1 MNNFLEDLSSI
12 EDSFISLI
20 ENAESDRELYSSSV
34 MFRDSEKNLE
44 TIFFKKMMKSHEDFK
59 EKLNNIIL
67 RLERDIQ
74 LL

>member
-1 MNNFLEDLSSI
+1 
-12 EDSFISLI
+12 
-20 ENAESDRELYSSSV
+20 